1 METSFLCSEMFNS
14 VNILSFFFDKSRIG
28 FIPGMAYLEYMVY
41 LTCIL
46 STSCSTQICDFPM
59 NSFNQIS
66 FHLKSFIEVVNDRF
80 QKIIFSNCQQVFL
93 VISLHFVYLKYSIY
107 FCLNF
112 YITLLPSEIPAY
124 APEYYSLSLLWRM
137 LSII

>member
-14 VNILSFFFDKSRIG
+14 VNIVSFFFDKSRIG

-46 STSCSTQICDFPM
+46 STSCSTQTCDFPM
-59 NSFNQIS
+59 NGFNQIS

-80 QKIIFSNCQQVFL
+80 
-93 VISLHFVYLKYSIY
+93 
-107 FCLNF
+107 
-112 YITLLPSEIPAY
+112 
-124 APEYYSLSLLWRM
+124 
-137 LSII
+137 